1 MRFDQDARSMDQSP
15 PDAPVLQTAA
25 PYRREGDFTLIEIR
39 LASLRQ
45 MFNSLDPAPF
55 HSKDLD
61 ADAEAFIVGAIRE
74 LPSDQPAKLIV
85 YLPENEAGDAHAGQ
99 LPGTV
104 RNYFTYRAQIAA
116 RELRLELR
124 EARNIL
130 IAGLIFLGV
139 CLSLRQLLL
148 GLDEGTLMQWLAE
161 GLLIVGWV
169 GMWRP
174 LEAVLYDWWP
184 TRRRQRIFARLAAVP
199 VEIRAA
205 QAARR

>member
-1 MRFDQDARSMDQSP
+1 MTQSP
-15 PDAPVLQTAA
+15 PDAPVLQVAA
-25 PYRREGDFTLIEIR
+25 PYRREGGFTLIEIR

-61 ADAEAFIVGAIRE
+61 SDAEAFVVGAIRE
-74 LPSDQPAKLIV
+74 IPADQPTKLII
-85 YLPENEAGDAHAGQ
+85 YLPAAEANDAHAGE
-99 LPGTV
+99 LPATIH
-104 RNYFTYRAQIAA
+104 NYFAYRAQTAA

-130 IAGLIFLGV
+130 LAGLVFLGL
-139 CLSLRQLLL
+139 CLGLRQAVLE
-148 GLDEGTLMQWLAE
+148 LDEGTLTQWLAE

-184 TRRRQRIFARLAAVP
+184 TRRRRIVFARLAAAP

-205 QAARR
+205 PPAS

>member
-1 MRFDQDARSMDQSP
+1 MAAMAQSP
-15 PDAPVLQTAA
+15 PDAPVLQVAA
-25 PYRREGDFTLIEIR
+25 PYRREGEYTLIEIR

-61 ADAEAFIVGAIRE
+61 ADAEAFVVGAIRE
-74 LPSDQPAKLIV
+74 IPADQAAKLII
-85 YLPENEAGDAHAGQ
+85 YLPPAEADDAHAGQ
-99 LPGTV
+99 MPATIH
-104 RNYFTYRAQIAA
+104 NYFAYRAETAA

-130 IAGLIFLGV
+130 LAGLLFLGL
-139 CLSLRQLLL
+139 CLGLRQAVLEL
-148 GLDEGTLMQWLAE
+148 GHGALMQWLAE

-184 TRRRQRIFARLAAVP
+184 TRRRRRIFARLAALP
-199 VEIRAA
+199 VEIRTA
-205 QAARR
+205 QAAQ